1 MMTANR
7 FAPFVT
13 LVSVVLVLTFRHVG
27 HRTDC
32 TWSDCSIS
40 AGTAAIQLEGWLGC
54 AVTSLAHTATGPYLL
69 GEAIICYQCNSEYDP
84 RCGDPFN
91 PYSLGTVNCSF
102 QPRLEHLDHLE
113 PTICRKISQRIY
125 GKDRVV
131 RGCGYITDQ
140 KDNGACLLRTGTHDV
155 RAHYCACTGDLC
167 NSAEKR
173 RPSSLLNLATVAT
186 IIVAIPSL
194 ILSSPFSLPVLT
206 SSN

>member
-7 FAPFVT
+7 FAPFIT
-13 LVSVVLVLTFRHVG
+13 LVSVVLVLTFRH
-27 HRTDC
+27 
-32 TWSDCSIS
+32 
-40 AGTAAIQLEGWLGC
+40 
-54 AVTSLAHTATGPYLL
+54 

-206 SSN
+206 SSNLSVA

>member
-1 MMTANR
+1 MYKKVVCRQAHGKAKGGRSAALASRKTVPLVRRDASANTYGSKL
-7 FAPFVT
+7 PIKV
-13 LVSVVLVLTFRHVG
+13 
-27 HRTDC
+27 
-32 TWSDCSIS
+32 
-40 AGTAAIQLEGWLGC
+40 
-54 AVTSLAHTATGPYLL
+54 
-69 GEAIICYQCNSEYDP
+69 
-84 RCGDPFN
+84 
-91 PYSLGTVNCSF
+91 
-102 QPRLEHLDHLE
+102 
-113 PTICRKISQRIY
+113 Y

-140 KDNGACLLRTGTHDV
+140 KDNGECLLRTGTHDV

-206 SSN
+206 SSNLSVA